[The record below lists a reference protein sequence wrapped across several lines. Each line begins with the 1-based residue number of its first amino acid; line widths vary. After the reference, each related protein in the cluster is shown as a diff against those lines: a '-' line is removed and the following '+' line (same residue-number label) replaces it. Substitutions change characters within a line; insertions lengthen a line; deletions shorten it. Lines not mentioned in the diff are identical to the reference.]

1 MEKTL
6 DDKKYSFFWGG
17 FFSNWYPSTFN
28 INGITYNC
36 GEQYM
41 MAQKAK
47 IFGDIESE
55 KLIMIT
61 QNPKEQQ
68 AIGRRIKNFDSKKWD
83 EVKYE
88 LVKKGLR
95 EKYNQNI
102 VLKNYLLER
111 KDCLIVEASPYDKIW
126 GIGFDDHDALD
137 NIDNWGEN
145 LLGKILTEL
154 ANE

>member
-1 MEKTL
+1 
-6 DDKKYSFFWGG
+6 
-17 FFSNWYPSTFN
+17 
-28 INGITYNC
+28 
-36 GEQYM
+36 M